1 MVEVYGI
8 KNCSTV
14 RKALS
19 WLDENKVEYNFHDFK
34 KVGLEE
40 AKVEEW
46 INKKDWQTIINR
58 KGHTWRSLDDKS
70 REKINDNKSAAKI
83 AVINPSIVKRP
94 VIEYKKNLLVGFDEN
109 LLKETFIK

>member
-14 RKALS
+14 RKALT
-19 WLDENKVEYNFHDFK
+19 WLDENKIIYNFHDFK
-34 KVGLEE
+34 KEGLNEE
-40 AKVEEW
+40 KVDEW

-58 KGHTWRSLDDKS
+58 KGHTWRKLDDKS
-70 REKINDNKSAAKI
+70 RDGINDNSSAAKI

-94 VIEYKKNLLVGFDEN
+94 VIEYKKNLLVGFDED
-109 LLKETFIK
+109 LLKKTFLK